1 MVEENSANESH
12 ICEWAGF
19 TQDQNSSVHIKDLKD
34 VSKVLI
40 GANKWWLHQKYN
52 NRIIVTSW
60 ILVDNTW
67 NWTFKAADRS

>member
-19 TQDQNSSVHIKDLKD
+19 TQDQNSSVYIKDLKD

-40 GANKWWLHQKYN
+40 GANKWWLHQ
-52 NRIIVTSW
+52 
-60 ILVDNTW
+60 NT
-67 NWTFKAADRS
+67 TIE